1 MNILATTIGLVSLG
15 LLLLGIMIA
24 IAADVERKRAEAAR
38 LAERKAKIIKTIK
51 SQTSFCQRE
60 DEGAKIAN
68 SIQNATTHSEV
79 MEVLFATFAELKKQ
93 AAAVSPC
100 IGYVD
105 VARFP
110 GGSAEEYAEAIGTI
124 TRAIAYELKNPGY
137 YAKLKKELN
146 TPKPWL
152 GVPLVTIYDY
162 SPRTSRPTTPR
173 QQSVHTH
180 HWHTN
185 TNATRTVTREYVDD
199 CACDVDLGG
208 NDSCRD

>member
-1 MNILATTIGLVSLG
+1 MNMLATTIGLVSLG
-15 LLLLGIMIA
+15 LLLLGIMVA
-24 IAADVERKRAEAAR
+24 IAADERKNADAAR

-93 AAAVSPC
+93 AAAISPC
-100 IGYVD
+100 INYVD
-105 VARFP
+105 VSRFP
-110 GGSAEEYAEAIGTI
+110 GGSAEEYADAIGTI
-124 TRAIAYELKNPGY
+124 IRAIDYELKNPGY
-137 YAKLKKELN
+137 YAKLKKEMD

-152 GVPLVTIYDY
+152 GVPLVTIYDH
-162 SPRTSRPTTPR
+162 SPRTSRSTPPR

-185 TNATRTVTREYVDD
+185 TNVRQTVTREYVDD
-199 CACDVDLGG
+199 CACDVDLDG